1 MSKRIKNPPALPVIG
16 WREWVALPAM
26 GINSIKVKV
35 DSGARSSSLHAHDLK
50 VFERNGVQWVR
61 FKVQPVQ
68 RSIAKT
74 VVVEA
79 EVFEFRS
86 VKSSSG
92 VAKMR
97 PVIITEVE
105 LLGNRWPV
113 ELTLASRDEMGF
125 RMLLGR
131 EAFRGRFL
139 VDAGNSYY
147 GGKPKGRKK
156 TCRSQKNMP
165 ESEFEGNQ

>member
-1 MSKRIKNPPALPVIG
+1 MKKKESNLAVIG
-16 WREWVALPAM
+16 WREWVGLPEL
-26 GINSIKVKV
+26 GIASIKVKV
-35 DSGARSSSLHAHDLK
+35 DSGARSSSLHAFDLIE
-50 VFERNGVQWVR
+50 FEQEGEKWAR

-68 RSIAKT
+68 RSKKNTLI
-74 VVVEA
+74 VEA
-79 EVFEFRS
+79 KILEYRS

-105 LLGNRWPV
+105 LLGQRWPV
-113 ELTLASRDEMGF
+113 ELTLASRDNMGF

-139 VDAGNSYY
+139 VDGGKSYY
-147 GGKPKGRKK
+147 GGRPRKSK
-156 TCRSQKNMP
+156 KN
-165 ESEFEGNQ
+165 Q